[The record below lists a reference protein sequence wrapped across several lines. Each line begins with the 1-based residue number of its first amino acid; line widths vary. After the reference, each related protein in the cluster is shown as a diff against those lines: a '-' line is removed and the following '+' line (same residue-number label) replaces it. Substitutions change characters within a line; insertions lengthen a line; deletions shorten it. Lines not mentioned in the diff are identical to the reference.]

1 MAKVSVQHLQL
12 VYAGSATNDGGVDLE
27 IADREFVV
35 IAGPRGCGKSSLL
48 RAIAG
53 LGHISKG
60 EVFISDRRVTDLA
73 PKERDVAI
81 IFETAAL
88 YPRMSV
94 HANLAFGLRRR
105 KFSEKEAKKRIDG
118 AAETLGITELL
129 DRHPHELTAI
139 QRQLVAIARAAVR
152 QPKVVLFD
160 EPLLGFD
167 AASRAQMRTVI
178 VRIREHLQATFI
190 YATREPRDAMALA
203 DRIALMRRGVVE
215 QFAAPAEIYD
225 APRNLFV
232 AGFVGAPAMN
242 FVNGTLRL
250 DREGLVFSESEGGT
264 IQLSVSRSE
273 GSELQ
278 EFVGKPIILGIR
290 CEDIRVSES
299 ATERREAV
307 GEFPAIIDL
316 VEPSGAETN
325 LYIHTGAHALI
336 CRTSERLDEATA
348 RHRARFALNAEK
360 VHLFDP
366 ATTLRIV

>member
-12 VYAGSATNDGGVDLE
+12 VYAGSATNDGGIDLE
-27 IADREFVV
+27 IADRELVV

-53 LGHISKG
+53 LEHISKG
-60 EVFISDRRVTDLA
+60 EVFISDRRVTNLA

-88 YPRMSV
+88 YPRMSI

-118 AAETLGITELL
+118 TAETLGITELL
-129 DRHPHELTAI
+129 DRQPHELTAI
-139 QRQLVAIARAAVR
+139 QGQLVAIARAAVR

-167 AASRAQMRTVI
+167 VASRSRMRAVI
-178 VRIREHLQATFI
+178 MRLREHLQATFI
-190 YATREPRDAMALA
+190 YATRDPGDAMALA
-203 DRIALMRRGVVE
+203 DRIALMRDGVI
-215 QFAAPAEIYD
+215 QQLAASAEIYD
-225 APRNLFV
+225 LPHNLFV
-232 AGFVGAPAMN
+232 AGFVGAPGMN
-242 FVNGTLRL
+242 VVNGTLRL
-250 DREGLVFSESEGGT
+250 NREGFVFSESEGGT
-264 IQLSVSRSE
+264 IQLPLLRSQ

-290 CEDIRVSES
+290 REDIRVSES
-299 ATERREAV
+299 TTERREAV
-307 GEFPAIIDL
+307 AEFPAIIDL

-336 CRTSERLDEATA
+336 CRTSERFEEGEA
-348 RHRARFALNAEK
+348 RHRARFAFNRER

-366 ATTLRIV
+366 VTTLRIA